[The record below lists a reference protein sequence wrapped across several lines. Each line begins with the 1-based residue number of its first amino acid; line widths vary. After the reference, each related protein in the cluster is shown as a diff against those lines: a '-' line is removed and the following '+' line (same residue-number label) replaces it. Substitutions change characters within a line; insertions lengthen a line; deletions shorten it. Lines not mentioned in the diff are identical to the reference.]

1 MRLSRLVGLCLLS
14 TAALAGPTRP
24 ATWAVEYSSADG
36 KYFGRDLSFFTKE
49 ECEAAIPRVLKE
61 WPGYQPAHC
70 IEWKNGQFIGSW
82 DPQLAEGSWA
92 MEFTTG
98 MGNTA
103 RLLVTPRKSL
113 VRLQSPRCCGMRP
126 VATGIVSSGKTA
138 TTWDL
143 TTPLGP
149 GSNNERGV

>member
-14 TAALAGPTRP
+14 TGALAGPTRP

-98 MGNTA
+98 D
-103 RLLVTPRKSL
+103 
-113 VRLQSPRCCGMRP
+113 
-126 VATGIVSSGKTA
+126 GKYSRAVGYPSKESCKAAIPTVLRNEA
-138 TTWDL
+138 GRNGHCIEWKD
-143 TTPLGP
+143 GHYV
-149 GSNNERGV
+149 GSHDPAWAGK